1 MSHATAQYPSQQSV
15 TETNNHDDGHP
26 RPHRSGSAVRETVKK
41 FDKLAKSNGSSS
53 VPPPRP
59 PPLKYSSAPIKI
71 NNKSTQSKTE
81 TPTSSLSSLNDSTHD
96 EHGINPKP
104 TEQKGPQ
111 SNDKMTTN
119 LTTKTTVLTKPQ
131 ISTARI
137 DIRPP
142 AQKKPTP
149 RRRRTPPPIPIE
161 ARDHLKSK
169 QSI

>member
-1 MSHATAQYPSQQSV
+1 
-15 TETNNHDDGHP
+15 
-26 RPHRSGSAVRETVKK
+26 
-41 FDKLAKSNGSSS
+41 
-53 VPPPRP
+53 
-59 PPLKYSSAPIKI
+59 
-71 NNKSTQSKTE
+71 
-81 TPTSSLSSLNDSTHD
+81 
-96 EHGINPKP
+96 
-104 TEQKGPQ
+104 
-111 SNDKMTTN
+111 MTTN
-119 LTTKTTVLTKPQ
+119 LTTKTMVLTKPQ